1 MPKKKREQKTTRRV
15 HVPLI
20 METHPKAYKGY
31 PFITLIQ
38 YRKQHV
44 LAIIDNCDDDTIN
57 AYVLDLC
64 GPENVNEESII
75 SVATKWYAANKARYP
90 LSFEFSKLGLAT
102 QAGKIYRA
110 FNIEFITR
118 VIGPMPKFP
127 MDTIRSIKRRRRK
140 PIPPNVVV
148 IHK

>member
-1 MPKKKREQKTTRRV
+1 MQKKRRAQQTRRT

-20 METHPKAYKGY
+20 VEPHPKNYGGY

-44 LAIIDNCDDDTIN
+44 LAIVDNCDDNNIN
-57 AYVLDLC
+57 AYVLDMC
-64 GPENVNEESII
+64 NQENVDEEMVI
-75 SVATKWYAANKARYP
+75 SVATKWYATNNTRYP
-90 LSFEFSKLGLAT
+90 LSFEFSKEGLSHQT
-102 QAGKIYRA
+102 GKILKS
-110 FNIEFITR
+110 FNVEFVTR

-127 MDTIRSIKRRRRK
+127 METIRSIKRRRRK

-148 IHK
+148 IRK